1 MFRSI
6 AVKEKKLYVGP
17 MKKMSF
23 LALIGCSVLLA
34 GCASQD
40 EVVFCPTIS
49 APEEGARAF
58 VRSDDAKQVFDVR
71 LNGVNA
77 ICTRHNSGD
86 TMVAMSVGLKIKRSL
101 VEGAENDVVAVPM
114 MSAIVDTN
122 QKVMSNQEF
131 GYRVGFD
138 KGNDS
143 KFPVAEVEQ
152 LVPAE
157 ARLVISLRPAY

>member
-1 MFRSI
+1 
-6 AVKEKKLYVGP
+6 
-17 MKKMSF
+17 MKQMSF
-23 LALIGCSVLLA
+23 MALIGCSVLLA
-34 GCASQD
+34 GCTSQD

-58 VRSDDAKQVFDVR
+58 VRSEDAKQVFDVR

-77 ICTRHNSGD
+77 ICTPHNSGG
-86 TMVAMSVGLKIKRSL
+86 TMVALSVGLKIKRFL
-101 VEGAENDVVAVPM
+101 PEGAENDVVVVPM
-114 MSAIVDTN
+114 MSAIVDVN
-122 QKVMSNQEF
+122 QTVMSNQGF
-131 GYRVGFD
+131 DYRFGFD
-138 KGNDS
+138 KGSDS

>member
-6 AVKEKKLYVGP
+6 AVEEKKLYAGK
-17 MKKMSF
+17 MKQISF
-23 LALIGCSVLLA
+23 IALVGCSVFLS
-34 GCASQD
+34 GCAGQD
-40 EVVFCPTIS
+40 EVVICPTIS
-49 APEEGARAF
+49 APEEGARAL

-77 ICTRHNSGD
+77 ICTRHNSGG
-86 TMVAMSVGLKIKRSL
+86 TMVALSVGLKIKRSL
-101 VEGAENDVVAVPM
+101 AEGAENDVVAVPM

-122 QKVMSNQEF
+122 QRVMSNEEF
-131 GYRVGFD
+131 GYVVGFD
-138 KGNDS
+138 KGSDS
-143 KFPVAEVEQ
+143 KFPVAEAEQ

>member
-6 AVKEKKLYVGP
+6 AVKEKKLYVEL
-17 MKKMSF
+17 MKQMSF
-23 LALIGCSVLLA
+23 MALIGCSVLLA

-58 VRSDDAKQVFDVR
+58 VRSDNVKQVFDVR

-77 ICTRHNSGD
+77 ICTRHNSGG
-86 TMVAMSVGLKIKRSL
+86 TMVALTVGLKIKRSL
-101 VEGAENDVVAVPM
+101 AEGAENDVVAVPM
-114 MSAIVDTN
+114 MSAIVDAN
-122 QKVMSNQEF
+122 QTVISNQEF
-131 GYRVGFD
+131 GYLVGFD
-138 KGNDS
+138 KGSDS
-143 KFPVAEVEQ
+143 KFPVADIEQ

-157 ARLVISLRPAY
+157 ARLVISLRPAF

>member
-17 MKKMSF
+17 MKQMSF
-23 LALIGCSVLLA
+23 MALIGCSVLLA

-77 ICTRHNSGD
+77 ICARNNSGG
-86 TMVAMSVGLKIKRSL
+86 TMVALRVGLKIKRSL
-101 VEGAENDVVAVPM
+101 AEGVQNDVVAVPM
-114 MSAIVDTN
+114 MSAIVDAN
-122 QKVMSNQEF
+122 QTVIANQEF

-138 KGNDS
+138 KGSDS
-143 KFPVAEVEQ
+143 KFPAADIEE
-152 LVPAE
+152 LVPAD

>member
-1 MFRSI
+1 M
-6 AVKEKKLYVGP
+6 
-17 MKKMSF
+17 
-23 LALIGCSVLLA
+23 ALIGCSVLLA
-34 GCASQD
+34 ACASQD

-49 APEEGARAF
+49 APEEGTRAF

-77 ICTRHNSGD
+77 ICTRHNSGG
-86 TMVAMSVGLKIKRSL
+86 TMVALSVGLKIKRSL
-101 VEGAENDVVAVPM
+101 AEGAGNDVVAVPM

-122 QKVMSNQEF
+122 QAVMSNQEF

-138 KGNDS
+138 KGSDS
-143 KFPVAEVEQ
+143 KFPVTEVEQ

>member
-1 MFRSI
+1 
-6 AVKEKKLYVGP
+6 
-17 MKKMSF
+17 MKQMLF
-23 LALIGCSVLLA
+23 MALIGCSVLLA

-49 APEEGARAF
+49 APEEGASAF
-58 VRSDDAKQVFDVR
+58 VRSDNVKQVFDVR

-77 ICTRHNSGD
+77 ICTRHNSGG
-86 TMVAMSVGLKIKRSL
+86 TMVALTVGLKIKRSL
-101 VEGAENDVVAVPM
+101 AEGVENDVVAVPM
-114 MSAIVDTN
+114 MSAIVDVN
-122 QKVMSNQEF
+122 QTVISNQEF

-138 KGNDS
+138 KGSDS
-143 KFPVAEVEQ
+143 KFPVADIEQ

>member
-6 AVKEKKLYVGP
+6 AVKEKKLYAGP
-17 MKKMSF
+17 MKQMSF
-23 LALIGCSVLLA
+23 MALIGCSVLLA

-71 LNGVNA
+71 LNGVKA
-77 ICTRHNSGD
+77 ICRRHNSGG
-86 TMVAMSVGLKIKRSL
+86 TMVELSVGLKIKRSL
-101 VEGAENDVVAVPM
+101 AEGVENDVVAVPM
-114 MSAIVDTN
+114 MSAIVDANQTVIAN
-122 QKVMSNQEF
+122 QKF
-131 GYRVGFD
+131 GYRVGFN
-138 KGNDS
+138 KGDGS
-143 KFPVAEVEQ
+143 KFPVADIEQ
-152 LVPAE
+152 LVPAD

>member
-17 MKKMSF
+17 MKQMSF
-23 LALIGCSVLLA
+23 MALIGCSVLLA

-58 VRSDDAKQVFDVR
+58 VRSDNVKQVFDVR

-77 ICTRHNSGD
+77 ICTRHNSGG
-86 TMVAMSVGLKIKRSL
+86 TMVALSVGPNAQRHHR
-101 VEGAENDVVAVPM
+101 AA
-114 MSAIVDTN
+114 
-122 QKVMSNQEF
+122 
-131 GYRVGFD
+131 
-138 KGNDS
+138 
-143 KFPVAEVEQ
+143 
-152 LVPAE
+152 
-157 ARLVISLRPAY
+157 

>member
-6 AVKEKKLYVGP
+6 AVREKKLYAGP
-17 MKKMSF
+17 MKHMSF
-23 LALIGCSVLLA
+23 MALIGCSVLFA
-34 GCASQD
+34 GCASRD

-49 APEEGARAF
+49 APEEGAHAF
-58 VRSDDAKQVFDVR
+58 VRSDNAKQVFDVR

-77 ICTRHNSGD
+77 TCTRHNSGG
-86 TMVAMSVGLKIKRSL
+86 TMVVLSVGLKIKRSL
-101 VEGAENDVVAVPM
+101 VDGAENDFVAVPM

-122 QKVMSNQEF
+122 QTVMSAQEF
-131 GYRVGFD
+131 GYLVGFD
-138 KGNDS
+138 KGSDS

>member
-1 MFRSI
+1 M
-6 AVKEKKLYVGP
+6 
-17 MKKMSF
+17 
-23 LALIGCSVLLA
+23 ALIGCLVLLA

-77 ICTRHNSGD
+77 ICTRHNTGA
-86 TMVAMSVGLKIKRSL
+86 TMVTLSVGLKVKRSL
-101 VEGAENDVVAVPM
+101 ADGVENDVVAVPM
-114 MSAIVDTN
+114 MSAIVDAN
-122 QKVMSNQEF
+122 QIVISNQEF

-143 KFPVAEVEQ
+143 KFPVAEIEQ
-152 LVPAE
+152 LVPAD

>member
-6 AVKEKKLYVGP
+6 AVREKKLYVGP
-17 MKKMSF
+17 MKQIS
-23 LALIGCSVLLA
+23 LIALIGCSVLLA

-77 ICTRHNSGD
+77 ICTRHSTGG
-86 TMVAMSVGLKIKRSL
+86 TMLALSVGLKVKRSL
-101 VEGAENDVVAVPM
+101 ADGVKNDVVAVPM
-114 MSAIVDTN
+114 MLAIVGAN
-122 QKVMSNQEF
+122 QTVISNQEF

-138 KGNDS
+138 KGSNS
-143 KFPVAEVEQ
+143 KFPVAEIEQ
-152 LVPAE
+152 LVPAD

>member
-17 MKKMSF
+17 MKQMSF
-23 LALIGCSVLLA
+23 MALIGCSVLLA

-58 VRSDDAKQVFDVR
+58 VRSDNVRQVFDVR

-77 ICTRHNSGD
+77 ICTRHNSGG
-86 TMVAMSVGLKIKRSL
+86 TMVALSVGLKIKRSL
-101 VEGAENDVVAVPM
+101 AEGEANDVIAVPM
-114 MSAIVDTN
+114 MSAIVDAN
-122 QKVMSNQEF
+122 QTVIDNQEF

-138 KGNDS
+138 KGSDR
-143 KFPVAEVEQ
+143 KFPVAEIEQ
-152 LVPAE
+152 LVPAD